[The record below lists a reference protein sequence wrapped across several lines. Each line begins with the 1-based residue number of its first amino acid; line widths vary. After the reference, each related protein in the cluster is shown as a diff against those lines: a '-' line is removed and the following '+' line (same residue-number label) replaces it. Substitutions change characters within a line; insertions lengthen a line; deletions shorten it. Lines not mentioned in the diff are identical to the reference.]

1 MVLSTKNWIRFT
13 RIDNLIPFTLLCPSQ
28 NNGLCDRYS
37 RNHLQGLYFLLH
49 LILSFYLAFLD
60 IANTDTTASALKNEQ
75 PVIDSSQSPNPRMTG
90 LHVFISNVDI
100 LAASNHFFILAFLDM
115 STTKVTSTTLPPV
128 HKTFCEVRGRSE
140 YDRSTAVFVSQ
151 DARPLKKRTSRNST
165 ETIFRGSP
173 PVQATLDG
181 FKGCWKKAQ
190 HLHQRIHHQNGP
202 ISYVFVRD
210 KQAVEY
216 PNVLVS
222 EKRGARRVLAP
233 VSSCNQLFMRVFFE
247 IFTRFFS

>member
-1 MVLSTKNWIRFT
+1 M
-13 RIDNLIPFTLLCPSQ
+13 
-28 NNGLCDRYS
+28 
-37 RNHLQGLYFLLH
+37 LH
-49 LILSFYLAFLD
+49 LTVSL
-60 IANTDTTASALKNEQ
+60 
-75 PVIDSSQSPNPRMTG
+75 
-90 LHVFISNVDI
+90 
-100 LAASNHFFILAFLDM
+100 FFAFLDM
-115 STTKVTSTTLPPV
+115 STTKFASTTLPQV
-128 HKTFCEVRGRSE
+128 HKTFCGVRGRSE
-140 YDRSTAVFVSQ
+140 SDRSTAVFVSQ
-151 DARPLKKRTSRNST
+151 ESRPLNKRTSWNST
-165 ETIFRGSP
+165 RRETFFRGSP

-216 PNVLVS
+216 PNFLVS

-247 IFTRFFS
+247 IFTRFFA